1 MKEQGPARGLW
12 GEIALA
18 LSLISIATILLNAG
32 VFWLLL
38 KSSDSGRRIELAQ
51 TLVETMATQL
61 EVEAGREK
69 DNRSY
74 RKILKAYADG
84 GPTLEEL
91 YFVSPDGSVL
101 VSVVGQGEA
110 ESDEGIRTALF
121 GKKSH
126 AEVDGSLWGERAVV
140 ATAPVAP
147 QGNVVGAVRIR
158 MPLTSPVVP
167 GGMTGFVLAYT
178 LSSGLAISVFGFSLF
193 RRRLLK
199 PIQEIQQ
206 GTYAIASGQFDQRLY
221 VEGSRELKHLCE
233 SLNQLAQSLGE
244 YRDRTESHVQ
254 EVEAAS
260 EELRKTQEALIR
272 SERLAGLGRMAAGL
286 AHEVGNPL
294 AAVLGYMELLGQ
306 DLQDPELERD
316 LIVRSR
322 QELERIHEVIRGLLD
337 HAHPGSDELTSVDLL
352 EAVHQAVL
360 RVQPQASFQD
370 VSFEVIGN
378 GSLWIRIVPA
388 KLQQVLLNLMLNA
401 VDAMNGQTQKTIRW
415 TVSAVDDGVQM
426 QCEDTGPGFL
436 DWRSSG
442 FELFLPPKTWVKTG

>member
-18 LSLISIATILLNAG
+18 LSLITIATILLNAG

-61 EVEAGREK
+61 EVEADREK
-69 DNRSY
+69 DNHSY

-84 GPTLEEL
+84 GPILEEL

-193 RRRLLK
+193 
-199 PIQEIQQ
+199 
-206 GTYAIASGQFDQRLY
+206 
-221 VEGSRELKHLCE
+221 
-233 SLNQLAQSLGE
+233 
-244 YRDRTESHVQ
+244 
-254 EVEAAS
+254 
-260 EELRKTQEALIR
+260 LR
-272 SERLAGLGRMAAGL
+272 
-286 AHEVGNPL
+286 
-294 AAVLGYMELLGQ
+294 Y
-306 DLQDPELERD
+306 
-316 LIVRSR
+316 
-322 QELERIHEVIRGLLD
+322 
-337 HAHPGSDELTSVDLL
+337 
-352 EAVHQAVL
+352 
-360 RVQPQASFQD
+360 
-370 VSFEVIGN
+370 
-378 GSLWIRIVPA
+378 
-388 KLQQVLLNLMLNA
+388 
-401 VDAMNGQTQKTIRW
+401 
-415 TVSAVDDGVQM
+415 
-426 QCEDTGPGFL
+426 
-436 DWRSSG
+436 
-442 FELFLPPKTWVKTG
+442 